1 MKNNEFQELVDQN
14 LSGLVWD
21 ERKRQRVLHAL
32 NEEEKPVKKF
42 STTFILIAAI
52 VCLSVTALAAG
63 LIFSPKYDA
72 VRISNQA
79 MEDQYGITPD
89 LLSLFWRD
97 IKENEDGT
105 TTVVYSTTKD
115 VGPVSRI
122 GEYTVMVDGPK
133 ATVSWS
139 NEGKDTS
146 GGLSAEAYGPDQLH
160 TISYDYGNAMQ
171 QLMELGIIPSPDY
184 SPNPRLADGQIDDEE
199 WTEEDQAEWEQALA
213 EVEEDEKQR
222 LAEIAEAESRG
233 KITVEQAADVGKEA
247 IIQEYTLTKE
257 QADKLEYQP
266 DMIYASYENDEP
278 LINLCYCLWQKEG
291 ATFSGDN
298 FTEKDG
304 QYWVT
309 INLLTGVIE
318 DLVYDSGLAGNG

>member
-97 IKENEDGT
+97 VKENEDGT

-199 WTEEDQAEWEQALA
+199 WTEEDQAEWEHALA

-278 LINLCYCLWQKEG
+278 LINLCYCLSQKEG

>member
-72 VRISNQA
+72 VRVANQA

-278 LINLCYCLWQKEG
+278 LINLCYCLSQKEG

>member
-72 VRISNQA
+72 ARVANQA

-97 IKENEDGT
+97 VKENEDGT
-105 TTVVYSTTKD
+105 TTVVYSTTND

-160 TISYDYGNAMQ
+160 IISYDYGNAMQ
-171 QLMELGIIPSPDY
+171 QLMELEIIPSPDY

-233 KITVEQAADVGKEA
+233 KITVEQASDVGKEA

>member
-79 MEDQYGITPD
+79 IEDQYGITPD

-146 GGLSAEAYGPDQLH
+146 GGLAAEAYGPEQLH

-171 QLMELGIIPSPDY
+171 QLMELGIIPTPDY

-199 WTEEDQAEWEQALA
+199 WTEEDQAEWEQSLA

>member
-72 VRISNQA
+72 VRVANQA

-199 WTEEDQAEWEQALA
+199 WTEEDQAEWEQALV

>member
-97 IKENEDGT
+97 VKENEDGT
-105 TTVVYSTTKD
+105 TTVVYSTTND

-160 TISYDYGNAMQ
+160 IISYDYGNAMQ

-199 WTEEDQAEWEQALA
+199 WTEEDQAEWEHALA

>member
-21 ERKRQRVLHAL
+21 ERKRRKVLHAL

-72 VRISNQA
+72 VRVANQA

-146 GGLSAEAYGPDQLH
+146 GGLAAEAYGPEQLH

-171 QLMELGIIPSPDY
+171 QLMELGIIPTPDY
-184 SPNPRLADGQIDDEE
+184 SPNPRLVDGQIDDEE
-199 WTEEDQAEWEQALA
+199 WTEEDQAEWEQSLA

>member
-72 VRISNQA
+72 VRVANQA

-115 VGPVSRI
+115 VGPVSKI

-199 WTEEDQAEWEQALA
+199 WTEEDQAEWEQALV

-318 DLVYDSGLAGNG
+318 DLVYDSGLAANG

>member
-32 NEEEKPVKKF
+32 SEEEKPVKKF

-72 VRISNQA
+72 VRVANQA

-115 VGPVSRI
+115 VGPVSKI

-171 QLMELGIIPSPDY
+171 QLMELGIIPSPNY
-184 SPNPRLADGQIDDEE
+184 SLNPRLADGQIDDEE
-199 WTEEDQAEWEQALA
+199 WTEEDQAEWEQALV

-247 IIQEYTLTKE
+247 IIQEYTLTKD

>member
-21 ERKRQRVLHAL
+21 ERKRQKVLHAL

-72 VRISNQA
+72 ARVANQA

-97 IKENEDGT
+97 VKENEDGT

-146 GGLSAEAYGPDQLH
+146 GGLAAEAYGPEQLH

-171 QLMELGIIPSPDY
+171 QLMELGIIPTPDY
-184 SPNPRLADGQIDDEE
+184 SPNPRLVDGQIDDEE
-199 WTEEDQAEWEQALA
+199 WTEEDQAEWKQSLA

>member
-1 MKNNEFQELVDQN
+1 MKNNEFKELVDQN

-21 ERKRQRVLHAL
+21 ERKRQKVLHAL
-32 NEEEKPVKKF
+32 SEEEKPVKKV

-72 VRISNQA
+72 ARIANQA

-97 IKENEDGT
+97 VKENEDGT

-133 ATVSWS
+133 ATVNWS

-146 GGLSAEAYGPDQLH
+146 GGLAAEAYGPEQLH

-171 QLMELGIIPSPDY
+171 QLMELGIIPTPDY
-184 SPNPRLADGQIDDEE
+184 SPNPRLSDGQIDDEE
-199 WTEEDQAEWEQALA
+199 WTEEDQAEWEQSLA
-213 EVEEDEKQR
+213 EVEEDEKRR

-233 KITVEQAADVGKEA
+233 KITVDQAAAAGKEA

-266 DMIYASYENDEP
+266 DMIYASYEGDEP
-278 LINLCYCLWQKEG
+278 LIDLCFCLWQKEG

-309 INLLTGVIE
+309 VNLKTGVIE
-318 DLVYDSGLAGNG
+318 DIVYDAGLAGNG

>member
-97 IKENEDGT
+97 VKENEDGT
-105 TTVVYSTTKD
+105 TTVVYSTTND

-171 QLMELGIIPSPDY
+171 QLMELEIIPSPDY

>member
-105 TTVVYSTTKD
+105 TTVVYSTTND

-171 QLMELGIIPSPDY
+171 QLMELEIIPSPDY

>member
-97 IKENEDGT
+97 VKENEDGT
-105 TTVVYSTTKD
+105 TTVVYSTTND

-171 QLMELGIIPSPDY
+171 QLMELGIIPTPDY

-199 WTEEDQAEWEQALA
+199 WTEEDQAEWEQSLA

>member
-72 VRISNQA
+72 VRVANQA

-199 WTEEDQAEWEQALA
+199 WTEEDQAEWEQALV

-318 DLVYDSGLAGNG
+318 DLVYDSGLAANG

>member
-21 ERKRQRVLHAL
+21 ERKRQKVLHAL
-32 NEEEKPVKKF
+32 SEEEKPVKKV

-72 VRISNQA
+72 ARIANQA

-97 IKENEDGT
+97 VKENEDGT

-133 ATVSWS
+133 ATVNWS

-146 GGLSAEAYGPDQLH
+146 GGLAAEAYGPEQLH

-171 QLMELGIIPSPDY
+171 QLMELGIIPTPDY

-199 WTEEDQAEWEQALA
+199 WTEEDQAEWEQSLA

-266 DMIYASYENDEP
+266 DMIYASYEGDEP
-278 LINLCYCLWQKEG
+278 LIDLCFCLWQKEG

-309 INLLTGVIE
+309 VNLKTGVIE
-318 DLVYDSGLAGNG
+318 DIVYDAGLAANG

>member
-72 VRISNQA
+72 VRVANQA

-97 IKENEDGT
+97 VKENEDGT
-105 TTVVYSTTKD
+105 TTVVYSTTND

-199 WTEEDQAEWEQALA
+199 WTEEDQAEWEQALV

>member
-97 IKENEDGT
+97 VKENEDGT
-105 TTVVYSTTKD
+105 TTVVYSTTND

-199 WTEEDQAEWEQALA
+199 WTEEDQAEWEQSLA

>member
-21 ERKRQRVLHAL
+21 ERKRQKVLHAL

-72 VRISNQA
+72 ARVANQA

-97 IKENEDGT
+97 VKENEDGT
-105 TTVVYSTTKD
+105 TTVVYSTTND

-233 KITVEQAADVGKEA
+233 KITVEQASDVGKEA

>member
-32 NEEEKPVKKF
+32 SEEEKPVKKF

-72 VRISNQA
+72 ARIANQA

-97 IKENEDGT
+97 VKENEDGT

-133 ATVSWS
+133 ATVNWS

-146 GGLSAEAYGPDQLH
+146 GGLAAEAYGPEQLH

-171 QLMELGIIPSPDY
+171 QLMELGIIPTPDY

-199 WTEEDQAEWEQALA
+199 WTE
-213 EVEEDEKQR
+213 
-222 LAEIAEAESRG
+222 
-233 KITVEQAADVGKEA
+233 EQAADVGKEA

-266 DMIYASYENDEP
+266 DMIYASYEGDEP
-278 LINLCYCLWQKEG
+278 LIDLCFCLWQKEG

-309 INLLTGVIE
+309 VNLKTGVIE
-318 DLVYDSGLAGNG
+318 DIVYDAGLAGNG

>member
-72 VRISNQA
+72 VRVANQA

-184 SPNPRLADGQIDDEE
+184 SPNPRLAGGQIDE
-199 WTEEDQAEWEQALA
+199 WTEEDQAEWEQSLA

-233 KITVEQAADVGKEA
+233 KITIEQAVTIGKDA
-247 IIQEYTLTKE
+247 IVQEYKLTKE
-257 QADKLEYQP
+257 QSDKLEYQP
-266 DMIYASYENDEP
+266 DMIYASYEDDEP
-278 LINLCYCLWQKEG
+278 LINLCYCLSQKEIVTG
-291 ATFSGDN
+291 YAED

-304 QYWVT
+304 QYWAT
-309 INLLTGVIE
+309 INLKTGVIE
-318 DLVYDSGLAGNG
+318 DLVYDSGLAANG